1 MKLKLITEMVEDVQ
15 YITEESEG
23 KKSFFIEGPF
33 MQANI
38 KNRNG
43 RFYPDHILERECNRY
58 IKESINE
65 NRAFGELGHPDNP
78 SINLHLVS
86 HMIKSLKRE
95 GNDFIGRAKVLD
107 TPNGM
112 IVQNLIKEGAKLG
125 VSSRG
130 LGTVTEKAHG
140 KEVQEDFY
148 LATPADIV
156 ADPSAPAAFVNG
168 IMEGRE
174 FWFENGNWKIAEQSQ
189 AILRKAT
196 IREIEEKAPA
206 LFERFLATLVKK

>member
-1 MKLKLITEMVEDVQ
+1 MALKIITEMVTDVH
-15 YITEESEG
+15 YLTEEAEG

-33 MQANI
+33 MQSEV

-43 RFYPDHILERECNRY
+43 RYYPAGILEREVNRY
-58 IKESINE
+58 TRDYINE

-95 GNDFIGRAKVLD
+95 GNDFIGRAKILD

-156 ADPSAPAAFVNG
+156 ADPSAPSAFVNG
-168 IMEGRE
+168 VLEGRE
-174 FWFENGNWKIAEQSQ
+174 FWFENGNWKVAEQAQ
-189 AILRKAT
+189 AALRKAT
-196 IREIEEKAPA
+196 VKQIEEQAPA
-206 LFERFLATLVKK
+206 LFARFLDTLVKK